1 MDRGFEKVRPLEGGL
16 DAWLAAGFE
25 VDETAPKGARKP
37 RDTATAAQ
45 RDKSRKKR
53 SN

>member
-25 VDETAPKGARKP
+25 VEDA
-37 RDTATAAQ
+37 
-45 RDKSRKKR
+45 S
-53 SN
+53 